1 MMHDPNSFP
10 CCGAATFGEH
20 LANVAAGECSR
31 AKLSAILGKAA
42 SATVA
47 YAQAQDLERALA
59 AAEQIARAG
68 AR

>member
-1 MMHDPNSFP
+1 MLNTNGFP

-20 LANVAAGECSR
+20 LENVAEGLCSR
-31 AKLSAILGKAA
+31 AKLSAI
-42 SATVA
+42 
-47 YAQAQDLERALA
+47 LERALA